1 MGLNMAY
8 RLGIDVGG
16 TFTDYVLQDE
26 QSGELIAAKHPTRP
40 SDLAGGI
47 LEGLSEVL
55 DGIGIDLQQISQAI
69 HATTIASNLIV
80 ERKGAP
86 TGLIT
91 TEGFRDVLLIQR
103 HLRVNIYDLFLDK
116 PRPLLPRALIREV
129 SERITHDGKVWKDL
143 DEGSVV
149 EAVRE
154 LLGDG
159 VGSFAVALLHSYA
172 NPAHE
177 RRVGELV
184 LQEAPDALVTLSS
197 DVSPQ
202 WREYERSNTAV
213 ANAYIMPAVR
223 SYLGRLEDEMQK
235 GGYQRNL
242 YVMQANGG
250 IATAG
255 LIMKEPVRVIESG
268 PAAGALM
275 AANYGRILGFRDLIS
290 FDMGGTTAKVCLIE
304 DGRPATTSQVEIDR
318 MKMQAGSG
326 LPINIPG
333 IDLVEIGAGGG
344 SIARA
349 RMGIVTVGPDSAGAD
364 PGPFCYGLG
373 GDEPTVTDADLVL
386 GYINPDYFLGGRM
399 SLDRGAA
406 IEGIEKKV
414 SGPLGVSVEEAA
426 WGIHQMVNTNMMRA
440 IRLATVER
448 GRDPRKYTFVAF
460 GGAGPVHGCRLA
472 KELGVSRI
480 VLPAAAGVASAI
492 GLLAADV
499 SFDLARTYAAILN
512 EDILD
517 PVNAI
522 FEDLTSRGKAML
534 EEAGADKAVSLV
546 TSADMHY
553 VGQGYEISVPVA
565 STPLTVESVARLEQ
579 AFHRTYQ
586 AVFGYSQPDEQV
598 EVTVWKLKAVSSP
611 GAFALPTAPDG
622 AAGARDGFKA
632 KRSAYFPESGG
643 YVETAVYD
651 RYALAPGSAI
661 EGPAIVEEAES
672 TTVLLPG
679 DRARVDDYLNLIVEL
694 GG

>member
-1 MGLNMAY
+1 
-8 RLGIDVGG
+8 GIDVGG

-26 QSGELIAAKHPTRP
+26 QSGELITAKHPTRP

-47 LEGLSEVL
+47 LEGLSKVL
-55 DGIGIDLQQISQAI
+55 DGIGTDLQQVSQAI

-103 HLRVNIYDLFLDK
+103 QLRVNIYDLFLDK
-116 PRPLLPRALIREV
+116 PQPLLPRALIREV
-129 SERITHDGKVWKDL
+129 SERITHDGKVWKEL

-154 LLGDG
+154 LLRDG

-172 NPAHE
+172 NPSHE

-184 LQEAPDALVTLSS
+184 LREAPDALVTLSS

-202 WREYERSNTAV
+202 WRVYERSNTAV

-235 GGYQRNL
+235 GGYQRDL

-255 LIMKEPVRVIESG
+255 LIMEEPVRVIESG

-275 AANYGRILGFRDLIS
+275 AANYGRVLGFRDLIS

-349 RMGIVTVGPDSAGAD
+349 RMGVVTVGPDSAGAD
-364 PGPFCYGLG
+364 PGPICYGLG

-386 GYINPDYFLGGRM
+386 GYLNPDYFLGGRM
-399 SLDRGAA
+399 GLDSGAA
-406 IEGIEKKV
+406 IEGIEKRV
-414 SGPLGVSVEEAA
+414 SGPLGVSVEAAA

-472 KELGVSRI
+472 RELGVSRI

-492 GLLAADV
+492 GLLAADI
-499 SFDLARTYAAILN
+499 SFDLAMTYAATLN
-512 EDILD
+512 EEILD

-522 FEDLTSRGKAML
+522 FEELTSRGRSML
-534 EEAGADKAVSLV
+534 EEAGADKAISLV

-565 STPLTVESVARLEQ
+565 STPLTVESIALLEQ

-586 AVFGYSQPDEQV
+586 AVFGYSQPDQQV
-598 EVTVWKLKAVSSP
+598 EVTGWKLKAVSSP
-611 GAFALPTAPDG
+611 GTFALPTAPDRG
-622 AAGARDGFKA
+622 TGARDGFKG
-632 KRSAYFPESGG
+632 KRRAYFPESGG
-643 YVETAVYD
+643 YVETAIYD
-651 RYALAPGSAI
+651 RYALTPGSSI